1 LSRTA
6 LCAAAGQGAYGP
18 VMMDGFGVGWMGGYG
33 SLSVAMLLVVV
44 VGAVAFIVMQKQVV
58 MSTWFGPALDMQTA
72 GTALPPF
79 LTFNGVEP

>member
-6 LCAAAGQGAYGP
+6 LCAAAEQRAYGP
-18 VMMDGFGVGWMGGYG
+18 VMMGGFGVGWMGGYG
-33 SLSVAMLLVVV
+33 SLSVVMLLVVV
-44 VGAVAFIVMQKQVV
+44 VGAVAFIVRQKQVI